1 MEEQAASVTARTFAA
16 AEAGG
21 AGAGANT
28 GAAAWARHENTWAG
42 SAFQDETAF
51 LSAGMST
58 ASTPIW
64 LNNAVSSDSLAFNMK
79 LPSTFL
85 LTAAWP

>member
-1 MEEQAASVTARTFAA
+1 MEEQAASVAARTFAA
-16 AEAGG
+16 AEAG
-21 AGAGANT
+21 AGAKAYAEAG
-28 GAAAWARHENTWAG
+28 AWARHENTWAG

-79 LPSTFL
+79 LPSFFL

>member
-1 MEEQAASVTARTFAA
+1 MAASVTARTFAA
-16 AEAGG
+16 AEAAAWG
-21 AGAGANT
+21 
-28 GAAAWARHENTWAG
+28 AAWARHENTWAG

-64 LNNAVSSDSLAFNMK
+64 LKNKESSTSLAFKMK

-85 LTAAWP
+85 FTAAWP